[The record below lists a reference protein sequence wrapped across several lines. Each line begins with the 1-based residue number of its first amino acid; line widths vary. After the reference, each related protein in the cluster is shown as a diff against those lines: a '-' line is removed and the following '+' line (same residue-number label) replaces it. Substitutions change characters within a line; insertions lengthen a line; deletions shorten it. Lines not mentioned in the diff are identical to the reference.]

1 MKGRI
6 MDKKTNDVLHFFNE
20 NQEGFTV
27 YVVERRFAVGR
38 GSEFFKSYNGSEHYI
53 KNESE
58 IRLMIN
64 KILKYVQKSIP
75 NIAEL
80 IGTAL
85 ISKKKSGIFE
95 LLNSLVK
102 LFFTNEHQAAGID
115 VIDPIIIE
123 EESISPRYISQ
134 IISLHKHSILR
145 PVIIIILK
153 DNDFDRAKD
162 ILRTCPH
169 GLNVKFIKNSGETEI
184 IKIINTGALDVDGF
198 LDAFS
203 RHCFSTCSQTKR
215 TILIN
220 NEWSRS
226 SITNSFAP
234 SILKARTNLLFDEKD
249 EAIPIISNMIHDL
262 EKLSADNVYDEKLIE
277 GLLCTLKLMSVYA
290 NDNPGSELKDAY
302 ELAKDLDNELLL
314 AHVFR
319 YVDFFKTK
327 DRNEKVECLERAKNI
342 FVNNKVE
349 DHAIYCENNK
359 LIQQFYTQ
367 KVKTRD
373 FKKMHEE
380 AIHNVPGLVGMSIVC
395 NNTGVAYLYTGNPE
409 VAVEYFDKGM
419 DYAEDRLV
427 QYFGLKCN
435 KLIALDYGL
444 NAIEEK
450 VIRRTISEI
459 IDNFGTESFSFI
471 TANYLLNLLAI
482 VLRQIPKSYSSI
494 VNDYP
499 IFEIVNNAININQL
513 GSGSLSTQLST
524 LSLHY
529 NQFNIDKVVG
539 LKSPNS
545 QISGVR
551 EMFIKSNNYSP
562 TIFNAWL

>member
-1 MKGRI
+1 
-6 MDKKTNDVLHFFNE
+6 
-20 NQEGFTV
+20 
-27 YVVERRFAVGR
+27 
-38 GSEFFKSYNGSEHYI
+38 
-53 KNESE
+53 
-58 IRLMIN
+58 
-64 KILKYVQKSIP
+64 
-75 NIAEL
+75 
-80 IGTAL
+80 
-85 ISKKKSGIFE
+85 
-95 LLNSLVK
+95 
-102 LFFTNEHQAAGID
+102 
-115 VIDPIIIE
+115 
-123 EESISPRYISQ
+123 
-134 IISLHKHSILR
+134 
-145 PVIIIILK
+145 
-153 DNDFDRAKD
+153 
-162 ILRTCPH
+162 
-169 GLNVKFIKNSGETEI
+169 
-184 IKIINTGALDVDGF
+184 
-198 LDAFS
+198 
-203 RHCFSTCSQTKR
+203 
-215 TILIN
+215 
-220 NEWSRS
+220 
-226 SITNSFAP
+226 
-234 SILKARTNLLFDEKD
+234 
-249 EAIPIISNMIHDL
+249 MIHDL
-262 EKLSADNVYDEKLIE
+262 ENLSADNVYDEKLIE

-290 NDNPGSELKDAY
+290 NDNPSSELKDAY

-327 DRNEKVECLERAKNI
+327 DRNEKVECLEKAKTI
-342 FVNNKVE
+342 FTNNKVE

-419 DYAEDRLV
+419 DYAEDRPV

-450 VIRRTISEI
+450 VIRRAISEI
-459 IDNFGTESFSFI
+459 IDNFGTTSFSFI

-499 IFEIVNNAININQL
+499 IFEIVNNAIKINQL

-529 NQFNIDKVVG
+529 NQFNINKVVG